1 MRSGSITRTHWSTS
15 QVERLRFIPPDT
27 FGSLQFQQSPDQE
40 FWNNLSNNTI
50 SAKSQKHKQLATA
63 TIKNSLKKAKKNW
76 SRNVFLKNIFITK
89 DVILTNEFFPEA
101 ITYIIGKTPQKENQ
115 VKQNIVPLS
124 KGAFFL
130 QKQHTFSQ
138 LAQHSLTQ
146 KERNHIILDVCAF
159 LLFCFFHH

>member
-1 MRSGSITRTHWSTS
+1 M
-15 QVERLRFIPPDT
+15 
-27 FGSLQFQQSPDQE
+27 
-40 FWNNLSNNTI
+40 
-50 SAKSQKHKQLATA
+50 
-63 TIKNSLKKAKKNW
+63 
-76 SRNVFLKNIFITK
+76 KNIFITT

-101 ITYIIGKTPQKENQ
+101 ITYIIGKTLQKENQ
-115 VKQNIVPLS
+115 VEQNIVPLS

-159 LLFCFFHH
+159 LLFCFFSPLICYQGPKISEKLECTQLNKQTNLKTLFRCP